1 MGAAIAWGL
10 LQQGCC
16 YSREGLPQ
24 QGALSHE
31 LATYGFAMES
41 LRLHSTVQTNC
52 TTIFSS
58 SLHPQLC
65 SMARQWPS
73 WVDWEPPC
81 SGEQDL
87 LLVYAVDATCMCPFS
102 TPSSS
107 LHHLLPSP
115 LSPLS
120 PFPLH
125 PPSPSLPPPK
135 DEYKSYLPMW
145 RQEMKDNKIIKCPN
159 FEVKSVCCS
168 NPYSLVPRPRGRRE
182 SPSLLPRSLGTRLQ
196 PLWHLTSVSF

>member
-1 MGAAIAWGL
+1 MYALPPPSKFLALGVLKVYSNFNVKHHCDNCMPL
-10 LQQGCC
+10 LSVLFQVG
-16 YSREGLPQ
+16 
-24 QGALSHE
+24 H
-31 LATYGFAMES
+31 FI
-41 LRLHSTVQTNC
+41 LHSY
-52 TTIFSS
+52 
-58 SLHPQLC
+58 H
-65 SMARQWPS
+65 A
-73 WVDWEPPC
+73 
-81 SGEQDL
+81 L
-87 LLVYAVDATCMCPFS
+87 LGF
-102 TPSSS
+102 
-107 LHHLLPSP
+107 
-115 LSPLS
+115 
-120 PFPLH
+120 H